1 MWSGFVGSFSKDCGF
16 IVIAICFKRA
26 EECTQIENAKTDGKT
41 SETSDGRT
49 VSVNIIH
56 NIDQFTIKQL

>member
-1 MWSGFVGSFSKDCGF
+1 M
-16 IVIAICFKRA
+16 IAMCFKRA
-26 EECTQIENAKTDGKT
+26 GECTQNENAKTDGKT
-41 SETSDGRT
+41 SETSDGRM